1 MLDSESLPRALTLL
15 GGVLRQR
22 GLSYDV
28 VAAGGSALML
38 LGLLARP
45 TRDLDVVAL
54 IRDGRYVR
62 ADPLPADLVT
72 AVRDVG
78 ATLGIGD
85 QWLDPGPASL
95 LDLGLP
101 HGFEQ
106 RVETQRFG
114 SLILHL
120 ASRPDQICFKLYA
133 ATDQGPDSKHFAD
146 LKGLTPTRAELIAG
160 ARWART
166 QDPSENFRSELV
178 GLLRTMGMTDAA
190 EAL

>member
-1 MLDSESLPRALTLL
+1 MLDSQGLSRALTLL
-15 GGVLRQR
+15 GAVLQQR
-22 GLSYDV
+22 GLSYDLV
-28 VAAGGSALML
+28 VAGGSALML

-54 IRDGRYVR
+54 IRDGHYVR
-62 ADPLPADLVT
+62 ADPLPAGLVA

-78 ATLGIGD
+78 ATLDIGD

-101 HGFEQ
+101 DGFEQ

-114 SLILHL
+114 SLTLRL

-133 ATDQGPDSKHFAD
+133 ATDQGPHSKHFAD
-146 LKGLTPTRAELIAG
+146 LKGLTPTHPELIAG
-160 ARWART
+160 ARWACI
-166 QDPSENFRSELV
+166 QDPSESFRSELI
-178 GLLRTMGMTDAA
+178 GLLRTMGMTDVAA
-190 EAL
+190 AL